1 MEGNSK
7 SSSSPT
13 SSRSMSLGDADSCD
27 GSTATLG
34 CGCYILLAKR
44 FLRRFEGCGSL
55 LPTVDGFFKSVGW
68 ASSLLDYFT
77 RVEGCLTGKRFVV
90 LFAMLVAAAKFFCYC
105 ALALFYAA
113 ALSLAAS
120 EERALAIKLD
130 LAAVD

>member
-1 MEGNSK
+1 
-7 SSSSPT
+7 
-13 SSRSMSLGDADSCD
+13 MSLGDADSYD

-44 FLRRFEGCGSL
+44 FLRNDEGCGSL
-55 LPTVDGFFKSVGW
+55 LPTVDGFFRSVGW
-68 ASSLLDYFT
+68 TSSLLVCFT
-77 RVEGCLTGKRFVV
+77 RLEGYLFGKRFAV
-90 LFAMLVAAAKFFCYC
+90 LFAMLEAAAKFFYYC
-105 ALALFYAA
+105 ALALFCAA